1 MGGAKNCP
9 ETPRQKMISM
19 MYLVLTAMLAL
30 NVSAEILNG
39 YSLVDE
45 SMRTNIRIG
54 EAKVSSLQGQFDGLL
69 QTDSIKANLVKSKID
84 SVILMSDQMF
94 DAVTDIQKRMISL
107 LDAVPVEN
115 AADTLSKDK
124 HGDLNIPSQV
134 GIQEKRGA
142 ELKLK
147 MNEYAN
153 FMASVVDSAKAQ
165 SILST
170 FATPDIKKGGETKTW
185 ESGVFLD
192 MPAIASITVLDKIK
206 NDVKNA
212 EADALSALIGGMD
225 ANDFRV
231 NKITA
236 MAVAKSGYIMR
247 GAKYSAEIMLAAIDS
262 TKKPTIIINGEELK
276 DPNQMYEFTCTKVG
290 THKYSGE
297 LILQKPDGTP
307 VKYPFEQEY
316 TVGEPTATVSAD
328 LMNVLYAGFKN
339 PVSVSVPGVAGN
351 NISINVSNCKSQS
364 KTGTGW
370 TIVPAKVGV
379 PCKISVTA
387 NIDGKNQHIKT
398 VDFRVKKLPD
408 PLAKIEYTN
417 AQGVK
422 ELYKGGKAIAKNL
435 LITSRRIVAELD
447 DADLEVKYKVLGFSL
462 NYFDSMGNTLVEKT
476 DGDKLTERQMR
487 VFREMTRQKTVF
499 VTNVVALGQDNLKR
513 SLPPVEVKIK

>member
-45 SMRTNIRIG
+45 SMRTNITIG
-54 EAKVSSLQGQFDGLL
+54 EAKVFSLQGQFDGLL

-84 SVILMSDQMF
+84 SVILMSDQMC
-94 DAVTDIQKRMISL
+94 DVVSSIQKRMIL
-107 LDAVPVEN
+107 LIDGAE
-115 AADTLSKDK
+115 ADTLSKDK
-124 HGDLNIPSQV
+124 MGDLNIPSQV

-142 ELKLK
+142 ELKAK
-147 MNEYAN
+147 MNEYSA
-153 FMASVVDSAKAQ
+153 FMASVVDSAKAR
-165 SILST
+165 SILNT
-170 FATPDIKKGGETKTW
+170 FATPDIKKGGETKSW

-276 DPNQMYEFTCTKVG
+276 DPNQMYEFTCNKVG

-351 NISINVSNCKSQS
+351 NISINVSNCKSQA

-379 PCKISVTA
+379 PCKISVSA
-387 NIDGKNQHIKT
+387 NIDGKSQHIKT

-435 LITSRRIVAELD
+435 LITARRIVAELD

-476 DGDKLTERQMR
+476 DGDKLTDRQMR

>member
-45 SMRTNIRIG
+45 SMRTNITIG

-84 SVILMSDQMF
+84 SVILMSDQMCDVVSF
-94 DAVTDIQKRMISL
+94 IQKRMIL
-107 LDAVPVEN
+107 LIDGAE
-115 AADTLSKDK
+115 ADTLSKDK
-124 HGDLNIPSQV
+124 MGDLNIPSQV

-142 ELKLK
+142 ELKAK
-147 MNEYAN
+147 MNEYSA
-153 FMASVVDSAKAQ
+153 FMASVVDSAKAR
-165 SILST
+165 SILNT
-170 FATPDIKKGGETKTW
+170 FATPDIKKGGETKSW
-185 ESGVFLD
+185 ETGVFLD

-276 DPNQMYEFTCTKVG
+276 DPNQMYEFTCNKVG

-351 NISINVSNCKSQS
+351 NISINVSNCKSQA

-379 PCKISVTA
+379 PCKISVSA
-387 NIDGKNQHIKT
+387 NIDGKSQHIKT

-435 LITSRRIVAELD
+435 LITARRIVAELD

-476 DGDKLTERQMR
+476 DGDKLTD
-487 VFREMTRQKTVF
+487 RE
-499 VTNVVALGQDNLKR
+499 
-513 SLPPVEVKIK
+513 SI

>member
-45 SMRTNIRIG
+45 SMRTNISIG

-84 SVILMSDQMF
+84 SVILMSDQMC
-94 DAVTDIQKRMISL
+94 DVVTAIQKRMIL
-107 LDAVPVEN
+107 LIDGAE
-115 AADTLSKDK
+115 ADTLSKDK
-124 HGDLNIPSQV
+124 MGDLNIPSQV
-134 GIQEKRGA
+134 GIQEKKGA
-142 ELKLK
+142 ELKAK
-147 MNEYAN
+147 MNEYAA
-153 FMASVVDSAKAQ
+153 FMSSVVDSAKAQ
-165 SILST
+165 SILRT

-185 ESGVFLD
+185 EAGVFLD

-206 NDVKNA
+206 NDVNNA

-262 TKKPTIIINGEELK
+262 TKKPTIMINGEELK
-276 DPNQMYEFTCTKVG
+276 DPNQMYEFTCNKVG

-351 NISINVSNCKSQS
+351 NISINVSNCKSQA

-379 PCKISVTA
+379 PCKISVSA
-387 NIDGKNQHIKT
+387 NIDGKSQHIKT

-435 LITSRRIVAELD
+435 LITARRIVAELD

-476 DGDKLTERQMR
+476 DGDKLTDRQMR

>member
-45 SMRTNIRIG
+45 SMRTNISIG

-84 SVILMSDQMF
+84 SVILMSDQMC
-94 DAVTDIQKRMISL
+94 DVVTAIQKRMIL
-107 LDAVPVEN
+107 LIDGAE
-115 AADTLSKDK
+115 ADTLSKDK
-124 HGDLNIPSQV
+124 MGNLNIPSQV
-134 GIQEKRGA
+134 GIQEKKGA
-142 ELKLK
+142 ELKAK
-147 MNEYAN
+147 MNEYAA
-153 FMASVVDSAKAQ
+153 FMSSVVDSAKAQ
-165 SILST
+165 SILRT

-185 ESGVFLD
+185 EAGVFLD

-262 TKKPTIIINGEELK
+262 TKKPTIMINGEELK
-276 DPNQMYEFTCTKVG
+276 DPNQMYEFTCNKVG

-351 NISINVSNCKSQS
+351 NISINVSNCKSQA

-379 PCKISVTA
+379 PCKISVSA
-387 NIDGKNQHIKT
+387 NIDGKSQHIKT

-435 LITSRRIVAELD
+435 LITARRIVAELD

-476 DGDKLTERQMR
+476 DGDKLTDRQMR